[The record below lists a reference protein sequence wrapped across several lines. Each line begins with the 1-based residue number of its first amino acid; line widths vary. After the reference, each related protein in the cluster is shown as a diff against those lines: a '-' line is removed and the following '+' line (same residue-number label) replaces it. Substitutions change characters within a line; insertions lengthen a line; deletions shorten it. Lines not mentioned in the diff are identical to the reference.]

1 MMRCFALMTA
11 DGDTPPPP
19 EKKKRRRGRKRLI
32 ALGLFIAGLVW
43 LNGPGWRWI
52 GEVVAQKALEGSGLT
67 ADFEL
72 KGTLLGGIKVEKLS
86 ISGGPIRKLEI
97 GSVDPRYQLKKII
110 RGDLD
115 GLAVDKLD
123 LVLDLAADPLPSR
136 GKPKEEKSQDL
147 SATVTK
153 VRSIILPLDLSAAG
167 LRIQVVRGEE
177 HVAVLNS
184 SNFSHA
190 PGSEEFFLAFGE
202 IAIGAGYAFAA
213 QESKIVWQEDR
224 ILLDRFDVTPRMGIR
239 DVRVEIPSSGK
250 LVASALIQV
259 EDSRIVLASDRS
271 SATVKLEGEPLVVQE
286 AVKNFALEIPAGATV
301 RKLEIA
307 AQGLDLTPDQWQ
319 ATASAELG
327 GMKYEDWEAE
337 TLTLDVTKDG
347 SQGTVN
353 WSLAALDSSLTGN
366 ASLRWRDLAAG
377 QWADFEATAKA
388 SLPQVTPLFA
398 VLKEKYSIAP
408 KEAPPLPG
416 SSLNLDATIDS
427 SAAGIR
433 SVDAKLRLSP
443 ENNVAASLAID
454 AKWTPPDGKIAG
466 KLDSE
471 GHRATYALDLTA
483 KNYEG
488 TAVLEGFRPERIAAW
503 AATFGVTLPTGMNAS
518 GTWQGS
524 GDFGPQPHRGNFDI
538 TSFEW
543 VRKDTPPLIIRTKGN
558 YNWPQEVVLDQLTAI
573 TEGQTI
579 NASASFANQVLK
591 IPRIEWK
598 DGDTRLIGGQAEI
611 PVPKEM
617 KTARDF
623 LKQETPLNLFLES
636 EWIDHTRL
644 AAWLPEKKSPLASG
658 SGRVRLVVAGTP
670 AAPKIDLDLDLK
682 DVSVPDQPD
691 VPVTDATVTLDG
703 ADGTLALN
711 GQIKPTGYAPVVL
724 TGKTAFKP
732 GEWAE
737 NPGSVLDEKLEARAT
752 IPRLDLATF
761 SKFVPNAEKLAGTL
775 EGHVTASGTIG
786 KPDLGGELNLSK
798 GEFSL
803 KDSPAPPVTNA
814 NAQVRL
820 QGKEVRLQ
828 TLSLDTAGGTLTGTG
843 VVGLADAKKPTF
855 DLSLKGTALPLKR
868 DESMIIRA
876 DANLALRGDLQQ
888 AGISGTVDIV
898 DSLFYRDFEILP
910 VRVPFTAPSRPKLPS
925 IDPEEKS
932 AELPAPFANWTLD
945 VLVRTRDPLLIRG
958 NLAKGEAVANVRF
971 GGTLANIQP
980 QGSAILSKVE
990 AKLPFSTLKVDNGA
1004 ATFTPAGGLNPE
1016 LNIRGTS
1023 NIGRYEVNVFFY
1035 GPVNAPKTALT
1046 SDPPLPES
1054 EIMTLLAT
1062 GTTSDGLEDGQAA
1075 SMKAAQ
1081 LILEEWRKG
1090 RLPFGEQVAK
1100 VLEVIN
1106 RVDVRIG
1113 EDDPLTGKRLNS
1125 ATIEVTEKIY
1135 ISGSVDKQSNTRV
1148 LGAFVLRFK

>member
-1 MMRCFALMTA
+1 MRRFALMTA
-11 DGDTPPPP
+11 EGDTSPPP
-19 EKKKRRRGRKRLI
+19 EKKKRRRGRKRLA
-32 ALGLFIAGLVW
+32 ALVLLIAGLMW

-67 ADFEL
+67 AEFEL
-72 KGTLLGGIKVEKLS
+72 KGTLLGGARVEHLAVK
-86 ISGGPIRKLEI
+86 GGPIKKLEV
-97 GSVDPRYQLKKII
+97 GSVDPRYQLRRII

-115 GLAVDKLD
+115 GLEVEKLD
-123 LVLDLAADPLPSR
+123 LVIDLAADPLPSR
-136 GKPKEEKSQDL
+136 DRPKDEKPADL
-147 SATVTK
+147 STTLKK
-153 VRSIILPLDLSAAG
+153 VRSILMPLDLGAAD

-177 HVAVLNS
+177 NVAVLNS

-190 PGSEEFFLAFGE
+190 PGSEEFVLKFGE
-202 IAIGAGYAFAA
+202 ISIGAGYTFAA
-213 QESKIVWQEDR
+213 QQSAIVWKEDG
-224 ILLDRFDVTPRMGIR
+224 LSLDRFDVTPRMGIR
-239 DVRVEIPSSGK
+239 DVHLDIPPGGK
-250 LVASALIQV
+250 FSASAVVQV
-259 EDSRIVLASDRS
+259 EDSRIQLVSDRS
-271 SATVKLEGEPLVVQE
+271 TATVKLEGEPLVVQE
-286 AVKNFALEIPAGATV
+286 AVKNFAIEIPAGATV
-301 RKLEIA
+301 RRLEIA
-307 AQGLDLTPDQWQ
+307 AQGLDLTPDQWNV
-319 ATASAELG
+319 TANVEIG
-327 GMKYEDWEAE
+327 GVTYEDWQAE
-337 TLTLDVTKDG
+337 SLVLDATKTG
-347 SQGTVN
+347 SEGTAN
-353 WSLAALDSSLTGN
+353 WSLAALNTTLTGN

-377 QWADFEATAKA
+377 QWADLEATVKA
-388 SLPQVTPLFA
+388 TVPQVSPLFA
-398 VLKEKYSIAP
+398 VLKDKYSIAP
-408 KEAPPLPG
+408 KEAPPLPA
-416 SSLNLDATIDS
+416 SSLNIDAILD
-427 SAAGIR
+427 SAPSGIR
-433 SVDAKLRLSP
+433 SVDADILLSP
-443 ENNVAASLAID
+443 EKDAAASLAVK
-454 AKWTPPDGKIAG
+454 AKWTPPDGKIIG
-466 KLDSE
+466 NLGSE
-471 GHRATYALDLTA
+471 GHRATYALDLKA

-488 TAVLEGFRPERIAAW
+488 TAVMEGFRPERIAVW
-503 AATFGVTLPTGMNAS
+503 AATFGVNLPTGMNAS
-518 GTWQGS
+518 GTWQGG
-524 GDFGPQPHRGNFDI
+524 GDFAAQPHRGAFDI

-558 YNWPQEVVLDQLTAI
+558 YNWPQEVVLEQLTAI

-591 IPRIEWK
+591 IPRLEWK
-598 DGDTRLIGGQAEI
+598 DGETRLVGGQAEI

-623 LKQETPLNLFLES
+623 LKQEIPLNIFLES

-644 AAWLPEKKSPLASG
+644 EPWLPEKKSPLASG
-658 SGRVRLVVAGTP
+658 SGRVRLVVTGTP
-670 AAPKIDLDLDLK
+670 AAPKLDLDVDLK
-682 DVSVPDQPD
+682 GVSVPDQPD
-691 VPVTDATVTLDG
+691 VPVTDASISLDG
-703 ADGTLALN
+703 ANGTLALD

-737 NPGSVLDEKLEARAT
+737 NPGSVLDEKLEARAN

-761 SKFVPNAEKLAGTL
+761 SKFVPNADKLAGTV
-775 EGHVTASGTIG
+775 EGNVTASGTIG
-786 KPDLGGELNLSK
+786 KPDLGGELRLA
-798 GEFSL
+798 GGTFSL
-803 KDSPAPPVTNA
+803 KDSEVPPVSNA
-814 NAQVRL
+814 NMLVRL
-820 QGKEVRLQ
+820 EGKEVRLQ
-828 TLSLDTAGGTLTGTG
+828 TLSLEIAGGTLTGTG
-843 VVGLADAKKPTF
+843 NVGLADAKNPTF
-855 DLSLKGTALPLKR
+855 DVTLRGTALPLKR
-868 DESMIIRA
+868 DESMIVRA
-876 DANLALRGDLQQ
+876 DANLTLRGNLQQ

-925 IDPEEKS
+925 IDPEEK
-932 AELPAPFANWTLD
+932 AEALPAPFANWTLD

-958 NLAKGEAVANVRF
+958 NLAKGSATANVRF
-971 GGTLANIQP
+971 GGTLASIQP
-980 QGSAILSKVE
+980 QGSAILSNVE

-1075 SMKAAQ
+1075 GMKAAQ

-1090 RLPFGEQVAK
+1090 RLPFAEQVAK
-1100 VLEVIN
+1100 VLEVMN

-1125 ATIEVTEKIY
+1125 ATIEVTEKIFV
-1135 ISGSVDKQSNTRV
+1135 SGSVDKQSNTRV